1 MPNDLTAQNTTSLPI
16 IKASPSPCK
25 NDLIVDAHKAHF
37 TLKKKYFVT
46 KKPVTWPIGPC
57 PNISVDSGVAR
68 HGKGE
73 ETMEEDSKPETL
85 LHPYELRFSDLLLL
99 SCDEPL
105 SSSSDHDEIQRLE
118 SITSCIMENLGPN
131 GPGLLAIT
139 GVPGASSLRS
149 SLLHFA
155 PQLALLDFRHLN
167 RLLKVNFYITTTEI

>member
-1 MPNDLTAQNTTSLPI
+1 M
-16 IKASPSPCK
+16 
-25 NDLIVDAHKAHF
+25 
-37 TLKKKYFVT
+37 
-46 KKPVTWPIGPC
+46 TWPIGPC

-85 LHPYELRFSDLLLL
+85 LHPYELGFSDLLLL
-99 SCDEPL
+99 SSDKPL
-105 SSSSDHDEIQRLE
+105 SSSFDHDEIQRLE

-167 RLLKVNFYITTTEI
+167 RLLKVYFYITTFFMFVCYNGNLNWLLIFRVFIIFYLLNFVSLNF